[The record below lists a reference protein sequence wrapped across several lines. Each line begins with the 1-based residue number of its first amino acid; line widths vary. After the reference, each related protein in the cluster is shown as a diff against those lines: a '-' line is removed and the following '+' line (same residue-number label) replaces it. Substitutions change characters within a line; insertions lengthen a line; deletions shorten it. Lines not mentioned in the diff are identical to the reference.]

1 MHEVVMILF
10 LVTHM
15 IYFVYAKR
23 SLEDGDDATD
33 ILYIL
38 GAPVIK
44 RLSFDK
50 IKSLLTLQE
59 LEKLSKIY
67 RPKDYEKGVCHYQSN
82 RIGLVILVLFLGGLF
97 ALAIGND
104 HEISREMHPVIERPS
119 YDQEPVIYDLNY
131 IIKDEESLAG
141 RLPIRVEPKLP
152 EREVAVELLK
162 ASFSKLEPLMLNG
175 MNPNYV
181 NEDLF
186 LPKKPFGE
194 EITVNYTSL
203 TTDYLSHAGVLK
215 REGMKKSTPYEIS
228 LLVELG
234 LGEVSMS
241 YVYDFRIILKE
252 MNVKDFAEAIED
264 HVIKTEEKII
274 LPNITG
280 ESGVPVLWSTQ
291 EVGVSG
297 YKIFLVAVLIA
308 LLFYILKKEE
318 LEKTLISRKD
328 EILYDFP
335 TVVNKLTMLMNAGM
349 TFSHAWQKIVVDH
362 QQNKLSKSILYQ
374 EMMLVSQDIK
384 NGIPEIEALE
394 NFGKRTQCKEII
406 RFVAVITQNLK
417 RGSQSMTMALKQ
429 ISGEAWT
436 IRTTTARRLGEKAS
450 TKLLLPMGISLI
462 TVLIIVMVPTFMA
475 MKL

>member
-1 MHEVVMILF
+1 MYEIIMILF
-10 LVTHM
+10 LSMHV

-23 SLEDGDDATD
+23 KSQIGQESSD

-38 GAPVIK
+38 GAPIVK

-50 IKSLLTLQE
+50 LKRLLTNQE

-67 RPKDYEKGVCHYQSN
+67 RPKNYEQGVYYYQSS
-82 RIGLVILVLFLGGLF
+82 RIGLVVLVLFLGGLF

-104 HEISREMHPVIERPS
+104 HETSKEMKPVIERPT
-119 YDQEPVIYDLNY
+119 YDQGPIAYDLY
-131 IIKDEESLAG
+131 YTIEDEDRVIG
-141 RLPIRVEPKLP
+141 RLPIKVDPKLP

-162 ASFSKLEPLMLNG
+162 VSFSELEPLMLKG
-175 MNPNYV
+175 MNPYDV
-181 NEDLF
+181 YDDLF

-194 EITVNYTSL
+194 EVSVRYTSL
-203 TTDYLSHAGVLK
+203 STDYLSHEGMLK
-215 REGMKKSTPYEIS
+215 RKVMEKATPYEVS
-228 LLVELG
+228 LLVDLG

-252 MNVKDFAEAIED
+252 MSSKDFAEAIED
-264 HVIKTEEKII
+264 HFVKTDDRII
-274 LPNITG
+274 LPNTTG
-280 ESGVPVLWSTQ
+280 KNGIPISWSTQ

-297 YKIFLVAVLIA
+297 YKIVIVSVLLAI
-308 LLFYILKKEE
+308 LFYVLKKGE
-318 LEKTLISRKD
+318 LDQALVSRKD

-362 QQNKLSKSILYQ
+362 QQNKISKGILYE
-374 EMMLVSQDIK
+374 EMSLVSQDIK
-384 NGIPEIEALE
+384 NGISEIEALE
-394 NFGKRTQCKEII
+394 SFGKRTQCKEII

-417 RGSQSMTMALKQ
+417 RGSQSMTIALKQ
-429 ISGEAWT
+429 LSGEAWT

-475 MKL
+475 MKI